1 MIDFWANTRIPT
13 WIRLRRW
20 WLPVLALWAAAVGIS
35 LHRHLDDLRR
45 QSLEVASEGARNL
58 FGMVVLT
65 RAWNAGHGGVY
76 VPVSDKAQPNPWLV
90 HPRRDLETRDG
101 LKLTM
106 INPAYMTRQI
116 GELALESKGTRFHIT
131 SLRPIRPDNRADD
144 WERLALAAFE
154 KGVKEVV
161 ELRPAG
167 RGSELRYMAPLRV
180 NPPCMKCHAVQG
192 YRVGDVRGGIS
203 VTLPFDPILAAS
215 AHAREQTWKT
225 HLAVFVLVALAGWG
239 LLELLRR
246 RWHDLADNMVALQT
260 TGNALR
266 SANAELARSRDQA
279 EAASRSKSAFLN
291 AMSHELRTPLNGILG
306 FAHLLQRAGLPD
318 KSSEQVRR
326 IAEQGA
332 RLLELVNQVVEFTR
346 LEGFDGVAAPGMV
359 EPAAALADLADEL
372 RRKAAAK
379 GLAVRVELAAVQ
391 PGRVAGSMDDLRGC
405 LRPLLDNAVKF
416 TDHGEVSLEAR
427 MEAGE
432 GGVLRLLVSVGDSG
446 IGIAETDRDKLFEP
460 FHQLDGSLSRRHG
473 GLGLGLALAARHA
486 ALLGARLDLVSKP
499 GGGSRF
505 TLDWPLRPDTP
516 PAASV
521 AAKGEAD
528 ALLDRLERLLGED
541 DMGATGLW
549 RELEPLLA
557 GRFPGAAL
565 ASLKRQVK
573 NYDFPAAL
581 AELRALRGQQS
592 M

>member
-1 MIDFWANTRIPT
+1 MIDFWVNTRIPT

-35 LHRHLDDLRR
+35 LNRHLDDLRR

-58 FGMVVLT
+58 FSMVVLT

-180 NPPCMKCHAVQG
+180 KPPCMKCHAVQG

-203 VTLPFDPILAAS
+203 VSLPFDPILAAS

-225 HLAVFVLVALAGWG
+225 HLAVFVLVALAAWG

-306 FAHLLQRAGLPD
+306 FAHLLQRSELPD
-318 KSSEQVRR
+318 KPSEQVRR

-346 LEGFDGVAAPGMV
+346 LEGLDGVTAPGMV

-379 GLAVRVELAAVQ
+379 GLAVRVELAAGL
-391 PGRVAGSMDDLRGC
+391 PGRVAGNLADLRGC

-427 MEAGE
+427 LEAGE
-432 GGVLRLLVSVGDSG
+432 GGGSSPAGQRRRQRHRHRRNRPRQTVRALPPAGR
-446 IGIAETDRDKLFEP
+446 EP
-460 FHQLDGSLSRRHG
+460 FTPPWRPRSRSCPG
-473 GLGLGLALAARHA
+473 GPACRPARGAAGPGQQARRRQPFHPGLAAA
-486 ALLGARLDLVSKP
+486 P
-499 GGGSRF
+499 GCPPRRERRRRGGSGCPAGSPGTTAGGRRYGRHR
-505 TLDWPLRPDTP
+505 PL
-516 PAASV
+516 A
-521 AAKGEAD
+521 
-528 ALLDRLERLLGED
+528 
-541 DMGATGLW
+541 
-549 RELEPLLA
+549 
-557 GRFPGAAL
+557 
-565 ASLKRQVK
+565 
-573 NYDFPAAL
+573 
-581 AELRALRGQQS
+581 
-592 M
+592 